1 MSQHAFTYELIPM
14 LLFLKVHYIVLHIK
28 MHVFTWKVA
37 RIHTSYTES
46 LASFLFIARWF
57 SDKIMPYIGAQFHQI
72 CSLNP
77 TLCRRT
83 HHVCW
88 FNPSCLVNSGLCC
101 EKKTLLFVDWIPLF
115 GLLNHHESQ
124 FMSIKYA
131 WLLGICRH
139 VPIFPAVE
147 VNSPASPMDLPYSV
161 KAQKAFLD
169 LLAKSSST
177 CWGPHW

>member
-1 MSQHAFTYELIPM
+1 MSQHAFTYQLIPM
-14 LLFLKVHYIVLHIK
+14 LSFLKVHYIVSHIK

-101 EKKTLLFVDWIPLF
+101 EKIPCVCWLNPSLWFTKSPWIP
-115 GLLNHHESQ
+115 
-124 FMSIKYA
+124 IYVDK
-131 WLLGICRH
+131 IC
-139 VPIFPAVE
+139 VIAG
-147 VNSPASPMDLPYSV
+147 DL
-161 KAQKAFLD
+161 
-169 LLAKSSST
+169 SS
-177 CWGPHW
+177 CPHLPSGWS